1 MNAFQMPAV
10 RRGALAVV
18 LVAGVTALGA
28 GCGSSS
34 DSSTSTSS
42 AAPAAGG
49 PPATSAPASSTPV
62 ASTPAPSGGS
72 APAGKMTEVKVVDFG
87 FEPTESSVKVGD
99 TVKWTWTGKAPHD
112 VLNKDGEFTS
122 GEPKTSGD
130 FTRTFTK
137 AGSFAYVCTVH
148 PNMTGTITV
157 TG

>member
-1 MNAFQMPAV
+1 MNAFRLPAV
-10 RRGALAVV
+10 RRSALAVV
-18 LVAGVTALGA
+18 LVAGVAALGA

-49 PPATSAPASSTPV
+49 APATSATASSTPA
-62 ASTPAPSGGS
+62 ASTPAAGSG
-72 APAGKMTEVKVVDFG
+72 APAGKMTEVKIVDFG

-99 TVKWTWTGKAPHD
+99 TVKWIWTGKAPHD

-130 FTRTFTK
+130 FTHTFMK